1 MFRVKKTSKFYL
13 GSRNLTL
20 MTTESMEECGLQSLY
35 STVASLA
42 YTTLE
47 GLEWFVLQENF
58 YLIFY
63 I

>member
-20 MTTESMEECGLQSLY
+20 MTTESMEECGLQALY
-35 STVASLA
+35 GTVASLA

-47 GLEWFVLQENF
+47 GLEWFVL
-58 YLIFY
+58 
-63 I
+63 